1 MRNLTVKAKSLI
13 CLSVSAV
20 LVSACSSTSIA
31 PVAGNL
37 SNDEFCI
44 IPDVSDRKVAY
55 SSTIKALTAKGFT
68 VREVSSANTSDC
80 SKVISCQSQSH
91 WDLANFTSDISYEY
105 YENGELKGTAKY
117 HAANGLN
124 FTKFINT
131 QEKVNEMLNK
141 LFPTTVQLQTRY

>member
-1 MRNLTVKAKSLI
+1 MKAKSLI

-37 SNDEFCI
+37 STDEICI

-80 SKVISCQSQSH
+80 SKVISLSLIHICMH
-91 WDLANFTSDISYEY
+91 YEA
-105 YENGELKGTAKY
+105 L
-117 HAANGLN
+117 
-124 FTKFINT
+124 
-131 QEKVNEMLNK
+131 
-141 LFPTTVQLQTRY
+141 LFYLHLSFASNHFLEFYQAQ